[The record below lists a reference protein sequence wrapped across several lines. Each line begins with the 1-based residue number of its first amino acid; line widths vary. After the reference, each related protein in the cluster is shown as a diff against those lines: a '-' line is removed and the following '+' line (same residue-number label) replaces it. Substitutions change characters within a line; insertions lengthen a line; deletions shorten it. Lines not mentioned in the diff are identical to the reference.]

1 MEFDRSRIKEKA
13 KAILHQAYPRPW
25 KVTLVFQLLFF
36 ALPLALLFSFTL
48 LIQILFRSSP
58 AERLIQGFVSSGATV
73 ITVLLLLV
81 YPALLILMML
91 LGAGYHYYALRLWR
105 RESGSYRDLF
115 RGFSMVPRFLALLGL
130 IVLFSLLWFL
140 PAIAVQVGSILL
152 FQRLEDPVL
161 LNALAVPLL
170 LGLWAFWFSRIL
182 RYALSLP
189 VLLDHPE
196 YTARQALNRSKELMV
211 GQRWRLVVFLLSFLG
226 WMLLISLIAYVVLLV
241 SMLLLGYFLPEQM
254 LYYPTLGS
262 LALMLLGVTVPAWLA
277 SAPLALWL
285 NGYVGVSLAG
295 VYDRLQGAPS
305 VPSTPPWQPQP
316 GEPGQPE

>member
-13 KAILHQAYPRPW
+13 KVILHQAYPRPW

-36 ALPLALLFSFTL
+36 ALPLALLYSFTL
-48 LIQILFRSSP
+48 LIQILFLSSP
-58 AERLIQGFVSSGATV
+58 AERLVQGLLSSGATL

-81 YPALLILMML
+81 YLALLILMML
-91 LGAGYHYYALRLWR
+91 FGAGYHCYCLRLWR
-105 RESGSYRDLF
+105 REPSSYRDLF
-115 RGFSMVPRFLALLGL
+115 RGFSVASRVLALFGL
-130 IVLFSLLWFL
+130 IILFSFLWFL
-140 PAIAVQVGSILL
+140 PMILVLDGGILL
-152 FQRLEDPVL
+152 ARGLGVFAALKGLLFPLVL
-161 LNALAVPLL
+161 GAW
-170 LGLWAFWFSRIL
+170 GFWISRIL
-182 RYALSLP
+182 RYAMALH

-295 VYDRLQGAPS
+295 VYDRLQGGGGG
-305 VPSTPPWQPQP
+305 TGERPWIQS
-316 GEPGQPE
+316 